1 MSKKVPNPNGKKGS
15 LEHQAKIKEIEKN
28 LEKLGFTVKLEYY
41 IKTMAGMK
49 NRYVDLAAFEK
60 RTKRLVELH
69 QVGKTKAN
77 GEAVKRKQE
86 AIEDIKKT
94 TGKDVIFHAFKILLI
109 ISTIATSTYYFLI
122 NN

>member
-1 MSKKVPNPNGKKGS
+1 MSKKVTNPNGKKGS
-15 LEHQAKIKEIEKN
+15 PEHQAKIKEIEKN
-28 LEKLGFTVKLEYY
+28 LEELGFTVKLEYY

-77 GEAVKRKQE
+77 GEAVKREQE
-86 AIEDIKKT
+86 AMDDIKKT
-94 TGKDVIFHAFKILLI
+94 TGKDIIFHPFTILVI
-109 ISTIATSTYYFLI
+109 ITTIATGTYLI
-122 NN
+122 NNL